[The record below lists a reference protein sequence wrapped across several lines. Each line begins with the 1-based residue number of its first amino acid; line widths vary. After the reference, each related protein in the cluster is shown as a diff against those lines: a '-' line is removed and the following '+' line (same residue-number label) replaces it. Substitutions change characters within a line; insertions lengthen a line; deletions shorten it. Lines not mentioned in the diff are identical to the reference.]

1 MGFHM
6 VSGMKFVKRPTA
18 IDQCLAWRLREQRQ
32 LAGLS
37 QTKLSEQLG
46 ITFQQ
51 IQKYEKGSNRIS
63 ASRLQQIANILQVPV
78 GYFFE
83 QASTGHAATQ
93 EPSKGE
99 ATADV
104 AELLATNEGLRL
116 ARAFFKSDNADTRQR
131 IVAVVE
137 AMANGDVDGSR
148 GEVCHPAGAEST
160 A

>member
-1 MGFHM
+1 M
-6 VSGMKFVKRPTA
+6 VSGTKFAKRPTA
-18 IDQCLAWRLREQRQ
+18 IDQRLAWRLREQRQ
-32 LAGLS
+32 LAGFS

-78 GYFFE
+78 GYFFQ
-83 QASTGHAATQ
+83 QALTGNAAPQ

-99 ATADV
+99 ATVDA
-104 AELLATNEGLRL
+104 AELLSTNEGLRL
-116 ARAFFKSDNADTRQR
+116 ARAFLNTDNADTRQR

-137 AMANGDVDGSR
+137 AMSNGDVDGSR
-148 GEVCHPAGAEST
+148 GEVCHPVDAEST